1 MRTLLRIVIVMGMAL
16 SQGPSLLTAKGAF
29 AAETSDKL
37 TRVRMGLAARSTTSM
52 PFFVAKERGFFR
64 EEGLDVELIVMQAI
78 QTIQATLGNSTQF
91 ASATGSAVSAAVQGA
106 DIKVIFAVTDRPSFD
121 LIAQPNITSV
131 QQLRGKKIGTGG
143 VGSLAEILARRILIA
158 NNVRPEEVSILA
170 TGPSHV
176 TYLSLKAKVIDAAPL
191 QMPLTF
197 TAQDE
202 GFRKLAAAGEFY
214 QSVQGG
220 LATTKLMLTE
230 HADLV
235 TKVVRA
241 MLRATRLIKSDRKYA
256 IDFLKGPWVDLGKNP
271 EKIAARVYDAAG
283 PDFLENGLVS
293 EEIQRQM
300 IADASARIKPKQPVT
315 AGASVRLQLRSQG
328 ERDAEIAMDYRFSSA
343 TAINPTAKPTVRC
356 LDKCS
361 RNKINAKSVLTPTT
375 PTL

>member
-1 MRTLLRIVIVMGMAL
+1 MYSLLRIAILAFV
-16 SQGPSLLTAKGAF
+16 SFGPPLFLAQYIS
-29 AAETSDKL
+29 AADAPEKL
-37 TRVRMGLAARSTTSM
+37 TRVRMGLAARSTTTM
-52 PFFVAKERGFFR
+52 PFFVARERGFFR

-106 DIKVIFAVTDRPSFD
+106 DIKVVFAVTDRPSFD
-121 LIAQPNITSV
+121 LISQPNITSV

-202 GFRKLAAAGEFY
+202 GFRKLAAAGDVY

-230 HADLV
+230 HPDLV

-256 IDFLKGPWVDLGKNP
+256 IEFLKGPWVDLGKNP
-271 EKIAARVYDAAG
+271 EKIAERVYDVAG
-283 PDFLENGLVS
+283 PDFLENGLVT

-300 IADASARIKPKQPVT
+300 IADAWLRINPKQPVLPEQVFDFSIVRKI
-315 AGASVRLQLRSQG
+315 GA
-328 ERDAEIAMDYRFSSA
+328 
-343 TAINPTAKPTVRC
+343 
-356 LDKCS
+356 
-361 RNKINAKSVLTPTT
+361 
-375 PTL
+375 TLK

>member
-1 MRTLLRIVIVMGMAL
+1 MKRRIVILVVLSFAL
-16 SQGPSLLTAKGAF
+16 SSL
-29 AAETSDKL
+29 AAESALSADKPDKL
-37 TRVRMGLAARSTTSM
+37 TQVRMGLAARSTTSM

-64 EEGLDVELIVMQAI
+64 EEGLEVELIVMQAI

-121 LIAQPNITSV
+121 LIVQPEITNI

-143 VGSLAEILARRILIA
+143 VGSLAEILARRLLSA
-158 NNVRPEEVSILA
+158 NNIKPEEVSILA

-202 GFRKLAAAGEFY
+202 GFRKLASARDVY

-220 LATTKLMLTE
+220 LATTRAILSE
-230 HADLV
+230 QPELV

-241 MLRATRLIKSDRKYA
+241 MLRATRLIKSDKKFA

-271 EKIAARVYDAAG
+271 EKIAARVYEVAA

-293 EEIQRQM
+293 DEVQKQM
-300 IADASARIKPKQPVT
+300 IADASVRIKPKQPVLPEQ
-315 AGASVRLQLRSQG
+315 AFDFSVVRKV
-328 ERDAEIAMDYRFSSA
+328 AA
-343 TAINPTAKPTVRC
+343 TLK
-356 LDKCS
+356 
-361 RNKINAKSVLTPTT
+361 
-375 PTL
+375 